1 MTNPNTTTARPATG
15 PLSHLGR
22 IIAIA
27 SGKGGVGKSTVTANL
42 AVTLARR
49 GLRVGLV
56 DADLYGPSIP
66 GMLGIA
72 TDVPPAQSP
81 QGKVTPAEAHG
92 VKVISMAMLTGDDN
106 PAILRGP
113 MVTKY
118 LQMFVTQ
125 VKWDTLDVLLLD
137 LPPGTG
143 DTQLTLAQSFPLTGA
158 VVVSTPQD
166 VSLKIARRGLR
177 MLEKVNVP
185 ILGIVENMSGFTCPS
200 CGEVT
205 HIFHQGGAKEIA
217 VTMGVP
223 FLGAIP
229 LDPAIVDSGDN
240 GVPLAIAAPDSPAAQ
255 AYGRL
260 ADALTADLAQ
270 TPGIQVPFDWNLSAG
285 TGKPAPVPAA
295 PDTASDRPLALDFD
309 ATGLR
314 IRWPDGPRTID
325 ARELRLACNCA
336 ACRDEISGKRLL
348 APASV
353 PLDVVPVRIW
363 SVGNYAFGIAFSDG
377 HHSGIYPLAA
387 LRGIES
393 AEAEDV

>member
-1 MTNPNTTTARPATG
+1 MTNPNTTSAGASTG

-27 SGKGGVGKSTVTANL
+27 SGKGGVGKSTVSANL
-42 AVTLARR
+42 AVTLAQR

-66 GMLGIA
+66 GMLGVA
-72 TDVPPAQSP
+72 TDVPPVQSA
-81 QGKVTPAEAHG
+81 QGKVTPAEAYG

-118 LQMFVTQ
+118 LQMFITQ
-125 VKWDTLDVLLLD
+125 VAWGELDVLLLD

-177 MLEKVNVP
+177 MLEKVSVP

-205 HIFHQGGAKEIA
+205 HIFHQGGAKKIA
-217 VTMGVP
+217 ATLGVP
-223 FLGAIP
+223 YLGAIP

-240 GVPLAIAAPDSPAAQ
+240 GVPLAIAAPDSPAAR
-255 AYGRL
+255 AYASI

-270 TPGIQVPFDWNLSAG
+270 SSGIQIPFDWHLDAG
-285 TGKPAPVPAA
+285 TGKPAPVPSA
-295 PDTASDRPLALDFD
+295 PDTATDRPLALDFD
-309 ATGLR
+309 ATGLV
-314 IRWPDGPRTID
+314 IRWPDGIQTID

-336 ACRDEISGKRLL
+336 ACRDEISGKRIL
-348 APASV
+348 AAASV

-363 SVGNYAFGIAFSDG
+363 SVGNYAFGVAFNDG
-377 HHSGIYPLAA
+377 HRSGIYSLDT
-387 LRGIES
+387 LRGYES
-393 AEAEDV
+393 AETEDV

>member
-1 MTNPNTTTARPATG
+1 MNSPNTPDGAEN
-15 PLSHLGR
+15 PLSYLGR

-42 AVTLARR
+42 AVTLAQH

-66 GMLGIA
+66 GMLGIPTA
-72 TDVPPAQSP
+72 TPPAMSP
-81 QGKVTPAEAHG
+81 EGRVIPALAHG
-92 VKVISMAMLTGDDN
+92 VKVISMGMLTGDDD

-118 LQMFVTQ
+118 LQMFITQ
-125 VKWDTLDVLLLD
+125 VGWGDLDFLLLD

-177 MLEKVNVP
+177 MLEKVKVP

-205 HIFHQGGAKEIA
+205 HIFHQGGASKIA
-217 VTMGVP
+217 TSLGVA
-223 FLGAIP
+223 FLGAVP

-240 GVPLAIAAPDSPAAQ
+240 GVPLVVAAPDSPAAR
-255 AYGRL
+255 AYGVI
-260 ADALTADLAQ
+260 ADTLTGDIAPA
-270 TPGIQVPFDWNLSAG
+270 PGVQIPFDWHLDSGA
-285 TGKPAPVPAA
+285 GKPEAVSRQVAIA
-295 PDTASDRPLALDFD
+295 TDRPLALDFD
-309 ATGLR
+309 ATGLK
-314 IRWPDGPRTID
+314 IRWSDHTQTID
-325 ARELRLACNCA
+325 PRDLRLACNCA

-348 APASV
+348 NPAQVPADVAPA
-353 PLDVVPVRIW
+353 RIW
-363 SVGNYAFGIAFSDG
+363 SVGNYAIGVAFSDG
-377 HHSGIYPLAA
+377 HASGIYPLGT
-387 LRGIES
+387 LRAIETTQ
-393 AEAEDV
+393 AEDV